1 MSRKIF
7 LALIAT
13 VILIAGCNKT
23 ASTNDK
29 NALCSVNGVPFTQDE
44 FNEYISQYQGQI
56 TPDVKSQVVNQWV
69 NNELLYQAAKKEG
82 VDKKADVQRKIEML
96 KKQVVATEYLNNVI
110 KERAQVTDADVNN
123 FYNKHKDEY
132 GVEIKFS
139 KIMTYSPDKAQAA
152 LDELKKGK
160 SFWQVAK
167 KYSVDFNPQQSIT
180 LGPYKRGD
188 LAQLPEIEDTAFSLK
203 NVGDISG
210 IIQTKY
216 GYFIIKLVSRRKL
229 AKPIT
234 YDQAKNIIYNRLSL
248 EKQTNVYM
256 TLIDSLKK
264 NAKITLNIN
273 NAAGNGVSNGAGK

>member
-234 YDQAKNIIYNRLSL
+234 YDQAKNTIYNRLSL